1 MIERTEAGL
10 RVTVPMLV
18 PNAAALLAAG
28 NAVFSENVE
37 TIDLSVVDK
46 ADSSALAVMLGW
58 LRAAESAGRQL
69 KFINLPAGVKAL
81 AVLYGIDKLLPA

>member
-28 NAVFSENVE
+28 NAVFSENAE
-37 TIDLSVVDK
+37 TVDLAAVDK

-69 KFINLPAGVKAL
+69 KFINLPTGVKAL